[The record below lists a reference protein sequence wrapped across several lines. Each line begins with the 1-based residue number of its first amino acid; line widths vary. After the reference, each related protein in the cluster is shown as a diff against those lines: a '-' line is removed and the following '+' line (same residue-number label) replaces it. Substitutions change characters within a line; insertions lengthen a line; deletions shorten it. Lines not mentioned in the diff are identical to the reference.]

1 MKKYFILLIY
11 IVFLLTLFGCTP
23 ATITVDESSKKEIV
37 CLKKGDIL
45 EIILGTN
52 PSTGYEWSVVNIDST
67 KLKIVSESYIA
78 NQVNRA
84 VVGGGGNKIYLF
96 KTISKGNTAI
106 ELIYFRSFEKEIP
119 PKKKFHINLNIR

>member
-1 MKKYFILLIY
+1 MKKYIILLIS
-11 IVFLLTLFGCTP
+11 IVFLLTLYGCTP
-23 ATITVDESSKKEIV
+23 ATITVDESNKKEII
-37 CLKKGDIL
+37 CLKKGAIL

-52 PSTGYEWSVVNIDST
+52 PSTGYEWSIVNIDST

-78 NQVNRA
+78 NQVNRD
-84 VVGGGGNKIYLF
+84 VVGSGGDKIYLL